1 MANNGILRTDVSTFL
16 DPSTYPEIIQG
27 AIQQSTV
34 LNNARRLPNMTTTQE
49 KMNLLDTLPTAG
61 FLKAETDHKPLTTVS
76 WGNKTMYAEEL
87 ACIVPISENVL
98 ADASIDIFGQVR
110 PLIQQE
116 FGRAI
121 DAAILFGTGKPTN
134 WRADIVSSAKTASK
148 VVTQASS
155 SPDIYKDIMGTNGLI
170 AKVESSGTLPNLA
183 LGAVPMRAQ
192 LRELVDAD
200 KRPLFKTDMQGSTRY
215 ALDGIP
221 MIFPMNGAFDATKA
235 LIIMGDFSKLVY
247 SIRQD
252 LTFKIL
258 TEATIVDPSTK
269 TVIYN
274 LAQQDMVALRC
285 VMRLGW
291 EILDP
296 ISAYTQDENQ
306 KFPFAVYAPA
316 GE

>member
-1 MANNGILRTDVSTFL
+1 
-16 DPSTYPEIIQG
+16 
-27 AIQQSTV
+27 
-34 LNNARRLPNMTTTQE
+34 
-49 KMNLLDTLPTAG
+49 
-61 FLKAETDHKPLTTVS
+61 
-76 WGNKTMYAEEL
+76 
-87 ACIVPISENVL
+87 
-98 ADASIDIFGQVR
+98 
-110 PLIQQE
+110 
-116 FGRAI
+116 
-121 DAAILFGTGKPTN
+121 
-134 WRADIVSSAKTASK
+134 
-148 VVTQASS
+148 
-155 SPDIYKDIMGTNGLI
+155 MGTNGLI

-296 ISAYTQDENQ
+296 ITAYTQDENQ
-306 KFPFAVYAPA
+306 KFPFAVSAPA